1 LRARH
6 LEETVMLRPAL
17 AFLALLGLA
26 ACETTAGASGGPTV
40 DPQAQTVG
48 EAINEPTD
56 GVDNE
61 ISVE

>member
-1 LRARH
+1 
-6 LEETVMLRPAL
+6 MLRPAL